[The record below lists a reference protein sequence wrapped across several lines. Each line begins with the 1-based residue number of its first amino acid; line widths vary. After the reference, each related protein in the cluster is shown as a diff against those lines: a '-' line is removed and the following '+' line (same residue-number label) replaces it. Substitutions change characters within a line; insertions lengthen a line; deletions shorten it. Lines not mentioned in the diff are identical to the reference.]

1 MPLPDGTVG
10 QPDRQVIAFHYSGIA
25 AGEAEAPAELPD
37 NPLNFGLVAPPP
49 MPSSPGLDFTMA
61 PRDPMVDADFFAFAR
76 LAQVDAY
83 LEEVQQWM
91 GEQLGDGEEM
101 ADLNEAE
108 GLEMDEALSGESK
121 LRLRRRT

>member
-1 MPLPDGTVG
+1 MSLSVDGVWKTGVWAQTVW
-10 QPDRQVIAFHYSGIA
+10 A
-25 AGEAEAPAELPD
+25 AGVWREGAAAALPD

-108 GLEMDEALSGESK
+108 GLDMDEALSGESK
-121 LRLRRRT
+121 LRLRRRA